1 MQYAMIYSIYI
12 YRVHTCTVYKY
23 VGHSAVYDRIISRCM
38 TRVIHIIYRL
48 YVTSQSTARPSRT
61 EILLHP
67 AATPGQ
73 PTGQLRPAVDRIIRS
88 YLVTAQCMVESGH
101 IAVCDG
107 VIFAGICIISSI
119 VYIHLHFADY
129 WAPSS
134 DCAKTI
140 G

>member
-38 TRVIHIIYRL
+38 TRVIHILYRL

-73 PTGQLRPAVDRIIRS
+73 PTGQLRPASTALYVAILSQRSVWWNQAILRYVTES
-88 YLVTAQCMVESGH
+88 YLL
-101 IAVCDG
+101 
-107 VIFAGICIISSI
+107 
-119 VYIHLHFADY
+119 VYVLY
-129 WAPSS
+129 PV
-134 DCAKTI
+134 
-140 G
+140 